1 MNKIQN
7 IQALRG
13 IAVLSVVLFHSLY
26 IEQKYGGSETLLP
39 NILQFGMFGVDL
51 FFVISG
57 FVMVTVTRGK
67 FQILKE
73 ALRFIY
79 HRLVRIYPIYWVYS
93 VLLLIVYFIQPTWI
107 NNAQGNQ
114 VDILASFLLLPS
126 HILPLVVVGWTLIHE
141 VYFYLMFFIILLL
154 TPERYLIYTVLLW
167 GLGVGLLNFYLQSS
181 SPVLMLISH
190 PLTIEFIGGC
200 LLAITYFK
208 KDVKIRSEILL
219 IIVGLG
225 LAASVYGFLCYQNIT
240 GSIAPLGWWRVIILG
255 IPALLTVYCLT
266 IAERNGWVIH
276 TSIIRIGDASYSIYL
291 SHLLTISTFG
301 RIWSLFSIDDVLD
314 NIIMLPILFMLVLM
328 VGFLSYWYV
337 EKPFLKLS
345 RRIA

>member
-1 MNKIQN
+1 MRKIQN

-13 IAVLSVVLFHSLY
+13 IAVLAVVLFHFLY
-26 IEQKYGGSETLLP
+26 IEEKYGGSETLLP
-39 NILQFGMFGVDL
+39 DVLQFGMIGVDL

-67 FQILKE
+67 FQKPKE
-73 ALRFIY
+73 AIRFIY
-79 HRLVRIYPIYWVYS
+79 HRLIRIYPIYWVYTL
-93 VLLLIVYFIQPTWI
+93 LLLIVYFIQRTCI

-141 VYFYLMFFIILLL
+141 VYFYLIFFIILLL
-154 TPERYLIYTVLLW
+154 TPERYLMYTVLLW
-167 GLGVGLLNFYLQSS
+167 GIGVGLLNFYVQTTH
-181 SPVLMLISH
+181 PVIMLISH
-190 PLTIEFIGGC
+190 PLTIEFIAGC
-200 LLAITYFK
+200 LLAIMYFK

-225 LAASVYGFLCYQNIT
+225 LATSVYGFLCYQNIT
-240 GSIAPLGWWRVIILG
+240 GSIVPLGWWRVIIFG
-255 IPALLTVYCLT
+255 FPASLTVYCLT

-276 TSIIRIGDASYSIYL
+276 SSIIRVGDASCSIYL
-291 SHLLTISTFG
+291 SHLLTISAFG
-301 RIWSLFSIDDVLD
+301 RIWSLFSIDGVLD
-314 NIIMLPILFMLVLM
+314 NIIMIPIILMLVLI
-328 VGFLSYWYV
+328 VGFLSYLLV
-337 EKPFLKLS
+337 EKPLLKLS